1 MYCLLLLQLLSS
13 PQTSFEWEKKY
24 NVVTSLSNRHSSFL
38 NGSAHLILPN
48 GYIKLDESSV
58 GNIND
63 SNLYILFTYRKDI
76 TYSSVIPKPA
86 DQRLT
91 GDSTRVIWL
100 DINGNPAFIK
110 RENVIWFPF
119 EHEPRREH
127 YSFRMYVYR
136 NDGYIVITRS
146 GILRKEYS
154 KKIEQD
160 HIREL
165 LTAFIN

>member
-48 GYIKLDESSV
+48 GYVKLDEFHV
-58 GNIND
+58 KNVND
-63 SNLYILFTYRKDI
+63 SSLYVLFTYRKDV
-76 TYSSVIPKPA
+76 TYESIIPRPL

-100 DINGNPAFIK
+100 DINGSPAFIK
-110 RENVIWFPF
+110 RENVIWFPD
-119 EHEPRREH
+119 EQELRREE
-127 YSFRMYVYR
+127 YSYSMYLYR
-136 NDGYIVITRS
+136 YDGYIVISRS
-146 GILRKEYS
+146 GIIIKEYS
-154 KKIEQD
+154 KGIEQD

-165 LTAFIN
+165 LTVFLN